1 MRDSFADET
10 ETRKIRPMLRQFASL
25 ILVAGLTVSPA
36 IAQNSGEIAK
46 VREGKSC
53 PGCNLFQAELS
64 YKDAQKID
72 LSGARLRQSNLAL
85 TTYDDANL
93 TGANLSIANLFG
105 ARFNRANFSRANL
118 QNAIAVGTYFGAS
131 NLSGADLTGA
141 NFSGADLS
149 LAKGL
154 TQAQLNRACGD
165 QNTKLPKGKTLP
177 NCAR

>member
-1 MRDSFADET
+1 
-10 ETRKIRPMLRQFASL
+10 MLRQFASL
-25 ILVAGLTVSPA
+25 ILLAGFAAAPA
-36 IAQNSGEIAK
+36 IAQNASEIAN
-46 VREGKSC
+46 VRDGNSC

-64 YKDAQKID
+64 YRDAKKIN

-85 TTYDDANL
+85 ATYDDANL
-93 TGANLSIANLFG
+93 SGANLSVSNLFG

-118 QNAIAVGTYFGAS
+118 QNAIAVGTYFGSSDLA
-131 NLSGADLTGA
+131 GADLSGA

-165 QNTKLPKGKTLP
+165 ANTKLPKGRTIPK
-177 NCAR
+177 CAR

>member
-1 MRDSFADET
+1 
-10 ETRKIRPMLRQFASL
+10 MLRQFASL
-25 ILVAGLTVSPA
+25 VVVAGLAASPA
-36 IAQNSGEIAK
+36 IAQNADNIGK
-46 VREGKSC
+46 VRDGQSC

-64 YKDAQKID
+64 YKDANKID

-93 TGANLSIANLFG
+93 SGANLSIANLFG
-105 ARFNRANFSRANL
+105 ARFNRTNFSRANL

-131 NLSGADLTGA
+131 NLTGADLSGA

-154 TQAQLNRACGD
+154 SQAQLNQACGD
-165 QNTKLPKGKTLP
+165 ANTKLPKGKSIP
-177 NCAR
+177 NCV